1 MPKKQANSTNKNFFE
16 KLSGYSYLS
25 YAYSLGFVTFLVGA
39 ANLFMS
45 YFLIAAI
52 VNSYH

>member
-1 MPKKQANSTNKNFFE
+1 MFQ
-16 KLSGYSYLS
+16 KLSRYSYLS
-25 YAYSLGFVTFLVGA
+25 YVYSLGFVTFLVAA

-52 VNSYH
+52 VNSYNKVTKGLRK

>member
-25 YAYSLGFVTFLVGA
+25 YVYSLGFVTFLVGA